1 MKRLLIA
8 FFILS
13 SMSYGQF
20 FESKDTENSTSQ
32 DFSLSNGS
40 TGDDELPDQGT
51 DNPPGNPGESP
62 ADPSSINNWLLLLP
76 LAGIAIGLY
85 ARYKKQIKAS

>member
-51 DNPPGNPGESP
+51 DGPGNAGEP
-62 ADPSSINNWLLLLP
+62 TSINNWLLLLP
-76 LAGIAIGLY
+76 LAGIVIGFY
-85 ARYKKQIKAS
+85 ASNKKQIKAS

>member
-32 DFSLSNGS
+32 DFSHSNGS
-40 TGDDELPDQGT
+40 IGDDELPDQGT
-51 DNPPGNPGESP
+51 DNLGNA

-76 LAGIAIGLY
+76 LAGIAIGFY